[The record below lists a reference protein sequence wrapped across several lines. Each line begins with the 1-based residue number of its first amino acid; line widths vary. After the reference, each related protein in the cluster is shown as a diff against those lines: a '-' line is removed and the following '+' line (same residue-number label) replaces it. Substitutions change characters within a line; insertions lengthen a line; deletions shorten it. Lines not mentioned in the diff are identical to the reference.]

1 MPGISRSVSIPAP
14 ARPSLPYALAA
25 ACHPG
30 PTLAVTALVTALVAG
45 SGRSPAAC
53 AGVALAVLAGQLSV
67 GWCNDAV
74 DAARDAA
81 TGQRGKP
88 IPAGLVSVRT
98 VGVAAGVA
106 LLLCV
111 PLSLLSGPVAAA
123 VHLGAVALAWAYNL
137 GVKATVLSWAPYTV
151 AFGLVPV
158 FVAAGLPGGVRPAWW
173 AVSAAALLGLG
184 AHLANVLPD
193 IDADL
198 STGVRSL
205 PQRLGARRV
214 RLLAPV
220 PLLLAVAL
228 LVVGPAG
235 DPGIPG
241 WTALAAATTLT
252 AASWTLGARRPR
264 VPFVTAIAV
273 AAVGVVLLLVRGAGV

>member
-1 MPGISRSVSIPAP
+1 MSDPAP
-14 ARPSLPYALAA
+14 PVIVRFTPVHGLVA

-45 SGRSPAAC
+45 SGRPVADC

-74 DAARDAA
+74 DAARDTA

-88 IPAGLVSVRT
+88 
-98 VGVAAGVA
+98 VA
-106 LLLCV
+106 LGLISPAAVGIAAAVALVLCV
-111 PLSLLSGPVAAA
+111 PLSLLSGVPAAA
-123 VHLGAVALAWAYNL
+123 VHVSAVAVAWAYNL

-158 FVAAGLPGGVRPAWW
+158 FVAAGLPGTPQPAWW
-173 AVSAAALLGLG
+173 AVGAAALLGFG

-198 STGVRSL
+198 ATGVRGL

-214 RLLAPV
+214 RVLAPV
-220 PLLLAVAL
+220 PLLLAAGL
-228 LVVGPAG
+228 LVIGPPG
-235 DPGIPG
+235 TPGIAG
-241 WTALAAATTLT
+241 WAALAAASLLT
-252 AASWTLGARRPR
+252 AASWVFGARHPR
-264 VPFVTAIAV
+264 APFLTAIAV
-273 AAVGVVLLLVRGAGV
+273 AAVGVTLLLVQGV